1 MTKTF
6 DQLVRDYKGKKRE
19 DETWNGLKVLVMG
32 ANTGTIYVNAGG
44 DLPHD
49 PASLN
54 KLMVFYIAQRAIK
67 QGLIDLDDTITVS
80 AKAAGV
86 QYSKVERGDRMSM
99 RTALSAMMINS
110 DNGVTAAIAEELN
123 KALGLKSLVGHM
135 NKTADRLGM
144 KDTNYSN
151 THGLP
156 GSNSTTAYDIA
167 LLTRQIAK
175 EFPAA
180 ADKFMSND
188 SVTYD
193 GQFFKAHHKLN
204 RPGAEQQSEF
214 EVSAKTGF
222 TFAARHNISAIVTAP
237 DGRELII
244 VVMGANWTDQRKLDR
259 MGLPMRGSSDVKG
272 NNVRDELVQQ
282 LAQEFLPKPR
292 RRKVAMS
299 SESAIADLPEEVL
312 AQSTALAHR
321 LIADVDSQN
330 TNQSQAESQI
340 PPKAKSRDARF
351 V

>member
-6 DQLVRDYKGKKRE
+6 NQLVRDYKGKKRE

-67 QGLIDLDDTITVS
+67 QGLLELDDTYTVS
-80 AKAAGV
+80 ANAAAV
-86 QYSKVERGDRMSM
+86 QYTKLERGDRITL
-99 RTALSAMMINS
+99 RTALHAMMTNS
-110 DNGVTAAIAEELN
+110 DNGATTVIAEQIK
-123 KALGLKSLVGHM
+123 KAMGIPSLVGHM
-135 NKTADRLGM
+135 NRTADRLGM

-188 SVTYD
+188 TVSYD
-193 GQFFKAHHKLN
+193 GQTWRAHHKLN

-214 EVSAKTGF
+214 EVAAKTGF
-222 TFAARHNISAIVTAP
+222 TNKARHNISAIVTAP
-237 DGRELII
+237 DGRQLI
-244 VVMGANWTDQRKLDR
+244 VVVLGANWTDQRELDR

-282 LAQEFLPKPR
+282 LAREFLPKPR
-292 RRKVAMS
+292 GRKIAMS
-299 SESAIADLPEEVL
+299 AESAIADLPQEVL

-321 LIADVDSQN
+321 LIADVDGQN
-330 TNQSQAESQI
+330 TNQPQGEAQI